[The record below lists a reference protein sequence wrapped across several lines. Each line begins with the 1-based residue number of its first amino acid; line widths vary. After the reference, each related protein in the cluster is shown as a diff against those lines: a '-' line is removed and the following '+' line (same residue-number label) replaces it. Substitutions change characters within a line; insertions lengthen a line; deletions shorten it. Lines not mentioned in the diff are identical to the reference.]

1 MIIIRRSERW
11 ARSARVAKE
20 EARRTVRNLFAVTS
34 GRVGSSLRGGHRRTV
49 KEEGNRMVT
58 TWQVPPP
65 ATLNNTRASL
75 SCAEF
80 ASTRSLTSGTVA
92 RCIRVEWRTGRFR
105 VTNPPSTGHA
115 YELQQSVVNINH
127 ERYC

>member
-1 MIIIRRSERW
+1 M
-11 ARSARVAKE
+11 AKE

-34 GRVGSSLRGGHRRTV
+34 GRVGSGLRGGHRRTV

-75 SCAEF
+75 SCVEF
-80 ASTRSLTSGTVA
+80 ASTRPPTSGTVA
-92 RCIRVEWRTGRFR
+92 RCFRAEWRTGSFR
-105 VTNPPSTGHA
+105 VTNPPRTGHA
-115 YELQQSVVNINH
+115 YKLQQGVVNINH
-127 ERYC
+127 GC

>member
-1 MIIIRRSERW
+1 M
-11 ARSARVAKE
+11 AKE

-58 TWQVPPP
+58 TWQVPSP

-80 ASTRSLTSGTVA
+80 ASGTVA
-92 RCIRVEWRTGRFR
+92 RCARAEWRTGRFR
-105 VTNPPSTGHA
+105 VTNPPRTGHA
-115 YELQQSVVNINH
+115 YKLQQGVVNIN
-127 ERYC
+127 RGCYG